1 MVARCL
7 RVSTAALVWA
17 TICASEVWACPMC
30 KFALEADD
38 PQPRAY
44 MYSIF
49 FMLGA
54 IGSIVGGMIGFL
66 CWLSKHERATMD
78 AAGYQHL
85 FENGVNQPV
94 AEVVPQRQ

>member
-7 RVSTAALVWA
+7 RFLAAALVWA
-17 TICASEVWACPMC
+17 TICGSEVWACPMC

-49 FMLGA
+49 FMLFA
-54 IGSIVGGMIGFL
+54 IGSIFSAMIGFL
-66 CWLSKHERATMD
+66 IWLSKHERAAMD

-85 FENGVNQPV
+85 FENGVNQPA
-94 AEVVPQRQ
+94 AEAVTQRS